1 MDTTATLHPFE
12 RAGLGKAPFRC
23 VDVVQNWYS
32 ACQGHRQPGGS
43 CDYCGTGIAYE
54 FIISDATGNRFK
66 VGSDCVAKTHA
77 DVSGFDQAKAKLERE
92 KRAAVN
98 KSRREARAKEWA
110 AKREQWNAER
120 TAQRIAERAGRYAQF
135 QAANPE
141 LCDFLEN
148 NPERAANEFTV
159 KMAGVLRDYGSLTA
173 GQANAVKS
181 IMNRTKDR
189 TGSDYVGVVGQRIEG
204 DFEIVTTRSWEST
217 IGWPPRTVFWTLLR
231 MNGKDMVTYKGH
243 NLGQTGEKFRA
254 KFTVKEHETYQG
266 TKQTKVQ
273 RPKMLDEVVAA

>member
-1 MDTTATLHPFE
+1 METAQTIHPFE

-23 VDVVQNWYS
+23 TAVVTNWYS
-32 ACQGHRQPGGS
+32 ACPGHRQPGGS

-54 FIISDATGNRFK
+54 YIISDSTGKTFK

-77 DVSGFDQAKAKLERE
+77 AVAGFDKVKAEFQRE
-92 KRAAVN
+92 KRNAVN
-98 KSRREARAKEWA
+98 KARREARAAAWA
-110 AKREQWNAER
+110 ANREQWKKER
-120 TAQRIAERAGRYAQF
+120 EAVRMAERAGRYTEF
-135 QAANPE
+135 QANNPE

-148 NPERAANEFTV
+148 NPERAANEFTL
-159 KMAGVLRDYGSLTA
+159 KMADVLRDYGSLTP

-181 IMNRTKDR
+181 MMSRAKDR
-189 TGSDYVGVVGQRIEG
+189 TNSDFIGNVGDRITG
-204 DFEIVTTRSWEST
+204 AFEIIATRSWEST

-231 MNGKDMVTYKGH
+231 MDGKHIVSYKGQC
-243 NLGQTGEKFRA
+243 LGQTGEKFRA

-266 TKQTKVQ
+266 TKQTKLQ